1 MEFDPLIQE
10 TSSGAKQVPSSVQP
24 WRRVE
29 LSGFV
34 MTKKLR
40 RYSRRERLRR
50 DIRMATARDHFER
63 VGERGSIERGVR
75 ARLQEQHPN
84 ATVAE
89 IEDAV
94 RRIMTAGAAR
104 TTSEPLP
111 ALGVPADVQA
121 ARRAER
127 RKMVDARRHLRR
139 RQ

>member
-1 MEFDPLIQE
+1 
-10 TSSGAKQVPSSVQP
+10 
-24 WRRVE
+24 
-29 LSGFV
+29 

-40 RYSRRERLRR
+40 RYSRRDRLRR
-50 DIRMATARDHFER
+50 DIRMATARDHFQR
-63 VGERGSIERGVR
+63 VGERGSVERGVR
-75 ARLQEQHPN
+75 ARLQEQYPN

-104 TTSEPLP
+104 TTSGPPP